1 MSEKEKK
8 ILETIATA
16 VPKMSEF
23 DNSLVLQH
31 STGKVGMMANVQMTK
46 VQMWNRYKALKKKD
60 YNWTCICPVC
70 SKQIYEKD
78 PDIEYVK
85 TKRGTKIF
93 IHTQC
98 IKEWDK

>member
-1 MSEKEKK
+1 
-8 ILETIATA
+8 
-16 VPKMSEF
+16 
-23 DNSLVLQH
+23 
-31 STGKVGMMANVQMTK
+31 MANVQMTK

-85 TKRGTKIF
+85 KSVGLRFLYIRNVSKNGTSR
-93 IHTQC
+93 
-98 IKEWDK
+98 WLRDAL

>member
-1 MSEKEKK
+1 
-8 ILETIATA
+8 
-16 VPKMSEF
+16 
-23 DNSLVLQH
+23 
-31 STGKVGMMANVQMTK
+31 MANAQMTK

-85 TKRGTKIF
+85 TKRGLRFLYIRNVSKNGTSR
-93 IHTQC
+93 
-98 IKEWDK
+98 WLMDAL

>member
-1 MSEKEKK
+1 
-8 ILETIATA
+8 
-16 VPKMSEF
+16 
-23 DNSLVLQH
+23 
-31 STGKVGMMANVQMTK
+31 MANVQMTK

-85 TKRGTKIF
+85 TKRGTEIF

-98 IKEWDK
+98 IKEWDKYRYCKNYTDCGNKTGQNENLYTGSEPGCRCLEDELS

>member
-1 MSEKEKK
+1 
-8 ILETIATA
+8 
-16 VPKMSEF
+16 
-23 DNSLVLQH
+23 
-31 STGKVGMMANVQMTK
+31 MANVQMTK
-46 VQMWNRYKALKKKD
+46 VQMRNRYKALKKKD

-85 TKRGTKIF
+85 TKRGTEIF

-98 IKEWDK
+98 IKEWDKYADDYYKYNIKPKSKKGQKAA

>member
-1 MSEKEKK
+1 
-8 ILETIATA
+8 
-16 VPKMSEF
+16 
-23 DNSLVLQH
+23 
-31 STGKVGMMANVQMTK
+31 MANVQMTK
-46 VQMWNRYKALKKKD
+46 VQMWNRYKALKKRD

-85 TKRGTKIF
+85 TKHGTEIF

>member
-1 MSEKEKK
+1 
-8 ILETIATA
+8 
-16 VPKMSEF
+16 
-23 DNSLVLQH
+23 
-31 STGKVGMMANVQMTK
+31 MANVQMTK

-85 TKRGTKIF
+85 QSVGLRFLYIRNISKNRTSR
-93 IHTQC
+93 
-98 IKEWDK
+98 WLRDAL

>member
-1 MSEKEKK
+1 
-8 ILETIATA
+8 
-16 VPKMSEF
+16 
-23 DNSLVLQH
+23 
-31 STGKVGMMANVQMTK
+31 MANVQMTK

-85 TKRGTKIF
+85 TKRGTEIF

-98 IKEWDK
+98 IKEWDKQVVEGCSIKDILKPKEKQQLKNLRIRPGSRLMSR

>member
-1 MSEKEKK
+1 
-8 ILETIATA
+8 
-16 VPKMSEF
+16 
-23 DNSLVLQH
+23 
-31 STGKVGMMANVQMTK
+31 MANVQMTK
-46 VQMWNRYKALKKKD
+46 VQMWNRYKALKKS
-60 YNWTCICPVC
+60 ICPVC

-85 TKRGTKIF
+85 TKRGTEIF

>member
-1 MSEKEKK
+1 
-8 ILETIATA
+8 
-16 VPKMSEF
+16 
-23 DNSLVLQH
+23 
-31 STGKVGMMANVQMTK
+31 MANVQMTK

-85 TKRGTKIF
+85 TKRGTEILYIRNISKNR
-93 IHTQC
+93 TSR
-98 IKEWDK
+98 WLRDAL

>member
-1 MSEKEKK
+1 
-8 ILETIATA
+8 
-16 VPKMSEF
+16 
-23 DNSLVLQH
+23 
-31 STGKVGMMANVQMTK
+31 MANVQMTK

-85 TKRGTKIF
+85 QSVGLRFLYIRNVSKNGTSR
-93 IHTQC
+93 
-98 IKEWDK
+98 WLRDAL